1 MGIAYFFVFAYFA
14 SLIFP
19 GVNLPLTVFVTLIPG
34 GIVALL
40 YYMFSVA
47 MPRTGGDYVW
57 ASRIV
62 SPSIGF
68 MANFLL
74 TFVWLSSIATA
85 VAWGISYGVIPSMA
99 AIGLV
104 NHNPGLVHF
113 ATQTL
118 GAQSTSFAIVAILI
132 ILFILP
138 IFAGTRWAFRVMTV
152 AFAVSLI
159 GALVTVGAFL
169 SAPHQTF
176 MNNFNSLSGMDY
188 STIISSAG
196 LPLGFTVAATLTGSI
211 FTMTNFL
218 GFFSSSYFGGEV
230 KRVAR
235 SQVVAMFGSLVFLV
249 GIALLIYG
257 SAYYSAGSDFMNAA
271 SALTVAP
278 NSTYTL
284 PAVPVLNFLVAFA
297 QPNSYVIALSGI
309 ALLATGLG
317 GATLFA
323 FVCVRNLFA
332 WSFDRIVPESL
343 TRLDTKRGS
352 PYVAGIVILVLAVI
366 FSAVYYYT
374 SFFTYYVYGT
384 LGLFIVFWVVSLT
397 AVIFPYKLK
406 SVFSS
411 APGIVSK
418 KVGGVP
424 LITIIG
430 ILGLIVNTYFGY
442 ATTNPLIS
450 TPPSGSF
457 IVQLT
462 SYLTIPITIIVAFVI
477 FGVAYFVRK
486 SQGIPLKAI
495 FSEIPPE

>member
-1 MGIAYFFVFAYFA
+1 MIASNAETTLETSEKKVFVRNATGLTRQLGAWQAFLGNILAMGIAYFFVFAYFA

-19 GVNLPLTVFVTLIPG
+19 GANLPLTVFVTLIPG

-85 VAWGISYGVIPSMA
+85 VAWGIDYGVIPSMA

-284 PAVPVLNFLVAFA
+284 PAVP
-297 QPNSYVIALSGI
+297 
-309 ALLATGLG
+309 
-317 GATLFA
+317 
-323 FVCVRNLFA
+323 
-332 WSFDRIVPESL
+332 
-343 TRLDTKRGS
+343 
-352 PYVAGIVILVLAVI
+352 
-366 FSAVYYYT
+366 
-374 SFFTYYVYGT
+374 GT
-384 LGLFIVFWVVSLT
+384 E
-397 AVIFPYKLK
+397 
-406 SVFSS
+406 FSS
-411 APGIVSK
+411 
-418 KVGGVP
+418 
-424 LITIIG
+424 
-430 ILGLIVNTYFGY
+430 GLCP
-442 ATTNPLIS
+442 AE
-450 TPPSGSF
+450 F
-457 IVQLT
+457 IRD
-462 SYLTIPITIIVAFVI
+462 SSIRNCAARNRARRRDPFR
-477 FGVAYFVRK
+477 FRVRK
-486 SQGIPLKAI
+486 KPLRLVVR
-495 FSEIPPE
+495 SNRS